1 MDLNEARELLD
12 TERLGILKL
21 IGNLDVASLEDRE
34 GANEQGDHD
43 DSAES
48 LVGEGYDSAIEAT
61 LRRRLNQVEA
71 ALLRIDDG
79 TYGQS
84 VRSGLPIAAAR
95 LEADPAAEL
104 TVEEA
109 EVDQLSL

>member
-71 ALLRIDDG
+71 AHCCCPLRGRPSRRVNGRRSRSRPAEPLEPHFSLLP
-79 TYGQS
+79 T
-84 VRSGLPIAAAR
+84 AK
-95 LEADPAAEL
+95 
-104 TVEEA
+104 
-109 EVDQLSL
+109 